1 MARNFRLFV
10 VSSTALAVIAGVL
23 LFASGCES
31 EPTPTPTATP
41 VPPAPTATA
50 TPEPT
55 PTATAVPE
63 LAPTPI
69 PVSIHELEITATTTV
84 REVVAAFSEEEGT
97 CIREAIG
104 ADAFNLIADVPVTS
118 LQGGTE
124 DFPIQ
129 CLGTE
134 STVGFVVANLSAEAG
149 GLSSET
155 RSCISG
161 IATENP
167 SVLGMGPPPESFG
180 EVIAGAVR
188 IQLCLSDDEAA
199 AWAASQGMELPPPS
213 ALQCLEEQVGGEEA
227 LLAMLSD
234 EAQAEMAMQNLFTAA
249 LACEAGQ
256 GQPEV
261 TPIAG

>member
-1 MARNFRLFV
+1 MKGKVLARNFGRLV
-10 VSSTALAVIAGVL
+10 VSGAALAAIAGVL
-23 LFASGCES
+23 LFAGACES
-31 EPTPTPTATP
+31 EPTPTPIPTATP
-41 VPPAPTATA
+41 IPPTPTATA

-55 PTATAVPE
+55 PVPV
-63 LAPTPI
+63 A
-69 PVSIHELEITATTTV
+69 VSINELDITATTTV

-104 ADAFNLIADVPVTS
+104 ADAFNLIADVPVAS
-118 LQGGTE
+118 LQGGVG

-155 RSCISG
+155 RSCITG
-161 IATENP
+161 IAAENP
-167 SVLGMGPPPESFG
+167 GVLGMGPPPESFG

-188 IQLCLSDDEAA
+188 VQLCLSDEEAA

-213 ALQCLEEQVGGEEA
+213 ALQCLEEQLGGEEA

-234 EAQAEMAMQNLFTAA
+234 EAQAEMAMQNLFAAA

-261 TPIAG
+261 TPTAG